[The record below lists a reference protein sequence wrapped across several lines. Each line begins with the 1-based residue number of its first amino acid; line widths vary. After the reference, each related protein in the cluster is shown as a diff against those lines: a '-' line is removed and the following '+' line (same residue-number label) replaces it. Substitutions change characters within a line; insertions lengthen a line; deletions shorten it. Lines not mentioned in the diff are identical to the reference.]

1 MEGIAVIHMH
11 NYDEWLN
18 KIRSIRGDV
27 AMAIDNI
34 DNIFYR
40 VVSTN
45 ERFYLRTMTNV
56 RNTNIA
62 MPALSAIFDS
72 Y

>member
-1 MEGIAVIHMH
+1 
-11 NYDEWLN
+11 
-18 KIRSIRGDV
+18 
-27 AMAIDNI
+27 MAIDNI